1 MTTKNTPLKFLK
13 LSVALLLLRKAD
25 YLKVS
30 VFVIQFVHYDTFYF
44 TLKWVSDF
52 RIRDNDGLCIKSQHL
67 VQGPQK

>member
-44 TLKWVSDF
+44 TLK
-52 RIRDNDGLCIKSQHL
+52 
-67 VQGPQK
+67 